1 MIFAKTNIELNTNN
15 VINLNAGE
23 RIHLN
28 SPRNFIGSNPD
39 GTLPTEPLLLGN
51 QTVNLLTDL
60 MSAIGDLGAELSSVI
75 APPAGSPVIE
85 LNVAGNKLTN
95 SIDTLMDKLEKIV
108 SQQNYTS

>member
-23 RIHLN
+23 RTHLN
-28 SPRNFIGSNPD
+28 SPRNFIGTRSD

-51 QTVNLLTDL
+51 QTINLLTDL
-60 MSAIGDLGAELSSVI
+60 MSAIGEFGGDVSSVVT
-75 APPAGSPVIE
+75 PPAGSPIVDLNAAGSKLNLSINNLLGKIE
-85 LNVAGNKLTN
+85 RIL
-95 SIDTLMDKLEKIV
+95 

>member
-1 MIFAKTNIELNTNN
+1 
-15 VINLNAGE
+15 
-23 RIHLN
+23 
-28 SPRNFIGSNPD
+28 
-39 GTLPTEPLLLGN
+39 
-51 QTVNLLTDL
+51 

-95 SIDTLMDKLEKIV
+95 SIDTLMDKLEKII